1 MKRLLIVDDEK
12 IYQMMVYH
20 AVKSLGFEIEVLGDG
35 ATALN
40 AAVAN
45 PPDLIISDVM
55 MPGLNGYELVRRLRR
70 NPRFANTPIM
80 ILTAQ
85 AELSDKLEAFE
96 AGADDFMTKP
106 FEPAEL
112 LARLT
117 VLVRRSE
124 TLSFVVEQSGVQPPS
139 RARVIAVH
147 SLRGGVGC
155 SSVAVNLGAALARLT
170 NMPTIVLDLVLT
182 AGQIALMLNA
192 PLRRTWADIARV
204 NPDELDWE
212 ALQSIIGKHDGGVHL
227 IAAPTFPT
235 EAELITEELF
245 AQAFRI
251 LRSKY
256 DFIVVDLPHDF
267 GCFGIQALDAADRI
281 VALMA
286 PELASIRA
294 TAAALDTYRKLDY
307 PDSKIKLVINW
318 TFEQNALRRKNIEAA
333 LKRTIDG
340 ALPFSPGLLVDAI
353 NTGKPV
359 LYGRPD
365 DKISEALLSLARTLA
380 K

>member
-20 AVKSLGFEIEVLGDG
+20 AVKSLGYEIEVLGNG
-35 ATALN
+35 AAALKS
-40 AAVAN
+40 ATKN
-45 PPDLIISDVM
+45 PPDMIISDVM
-55 MPGLNGYELVRRLRR
+55 MPEMDGYEFVRRLRR
-70 NPRFANTPIM
+70 NSRFANTPIM

-96 AGADDFMTKP
+96 AGADDYMTKP

-112 LARLT
+112 VARLT
-117 VLVRRSE
+117 VLMRRSE
-124 TLSFVVEQSGVQPPS
+124 TLSFVVEQSGFQPVS

-155 SSVAVNLGAALARLT
+155 SSVAVNLGVALARLT
-170 NMPTIVLDLVLT
+170 NQPTIILDLVLT
-182 AGQIALMLNA
+182 AGQVALMLNA

-204 NPDELDWE
+204 NPAELDWM
-212 ALQSIIGKHDGGVHL
+212 ALQSIIGKHESGLHL

-235 EAELITEELF
+235 EAELITPELV
-245 AQAFRI
+245 AQAFAL

-256 DFIVVDLPHDF
+256 DFIIVDLPHDF
-267 GCFGIQALDAADRI
+267 GGFSLEVLDAADRV
-281 VALMA
+281 VAMMA

-294 TAAALDTYRKLDY
+294 AAAALDTYRKLDY
-307 PDSKIKLVINW
+307 PPTKVKLLINW
-318 TFEQNALRRKNIEAA
+318 IFEQNALRRKNIETA
-333 LKRTIDG
+333 LKQPAD
-340 ALPFSPGLLVDAI
+340 AVLPFAPGPLVNSI

-359 LYGRPD
+359 IYGKPGE
-365 DKISEALLSLARTLA
+365 KVSEALLSLARLLA
-380 K
+380 R

>member
-20 AVKSLGFEIEVLGDG
+20 AVKSMGFEIEVLGDG
-35 ATALN
+35 AAALE
-40 AAVAN
+40 AAQAN

-55 MPGLNGYELVRRLRR
+55 MPKMNGYEFVRRLRR

-112 LARLT
+112 LARLS
-117 VLVRRSE
+117 VLVRRAE
-124 TLSFVVEQSGVQPPS
+124 TLSFVVEQSGIQPVS

-155 SSVAVNLGAALARLT
+155 SSVAANLGVALARLT
-170 NMPTIVLDLVLT
+170 NLPTLVIDLVLT

-192 PLRRTWADIARV
+192 PLRRTWADIARID
-204 NPDELDWE
+204 PAELDWE
-212 ALQSIIGKHDGGVHL
+212 ALQSIIGKHDSGVHL

-235 EAELITEELF
+235 EAELITDELF
-245 AQAFRI
+245 AQAFRL

-267 GCFGIQALDAADRI
+267 GGYTIEVLDAADRI
-281 VALMA
+281 LGLMA

-294 TAAALDTYRKLDY
+294 AAAALDTYRKLDY
-307 PDSKIKLVINW
+307 PAAKIKMVINY

-333 LKRTIDG
+333 LKQTVDG

-353 NTGKPV
+353 NQGKPV
-359 LYGRPD
+359 IYGRPD
-365 DKISEALLSLARTLA
+365 EKISEALTALARTLA